1 MSERRRTWGF
11 VIVAA
16 ILCGVV
22 AGQSAPP
29 AEPADDGG
37 ASGERVI
44 DPDSMQAIVG
54 VTQAVPHDAN
64 PMVASVAEAL
74 QKGNHHERLSEMIVP
89 AKFDEKAYAADS
101 ESYLN
106 TVEPGRI
113 WQPAQPREGIPQ
125 AQAASP
131 EYVEALQGEAVVLK
145 VQVIP
150 QAPVTFT
157 SFDLGAFSNRLTSIT
172 VAADEKGIAIAPFTG
187 TPGTY
192 NEVNI
197 LAASPLTSGQVRFT
211 VFVVVPKLRERHAE
225 MLGK

>member
-1 MSERRRTWGF
+1 MFDRRRTWGA
-11 VIVAA
+11 VLIAA

-22 AGQSAPP
+22 AGQSVPP
-29 AEPADDGG
+29 VEPMGAEGG
-37 ASGERVI
+37 VEERVL

-54 VTQAVPHDAN
+54 VTQTIRHDAN

-74 QKGNHHERLSEMIVP
+74 QKGNHDERLSEMIVP
-89 AKFDEKAYAADS
+89 AKFDEKAYIADS

-113 WQPAQPREGIPQ
+113 WQPAQPKEGVPQ

-131 EYVEALQGEAVVLK
+131 EYVEALQGEAVALK
-145 VQVIP
+145 VQVVP
-150 QAPVTFT
+150 HAPVTFT

-172 VAADEKGIAIAPFTG
+172 VAADEKGMAIAPFTG

-192 NEVNI
+192 NEVHI
-197 LAASPLTSGQVRFT
+197 LAASPLTSGQVKFS
-211 VFVVVPKLRERHAE
+211 VFIVVPKLRERHAQ